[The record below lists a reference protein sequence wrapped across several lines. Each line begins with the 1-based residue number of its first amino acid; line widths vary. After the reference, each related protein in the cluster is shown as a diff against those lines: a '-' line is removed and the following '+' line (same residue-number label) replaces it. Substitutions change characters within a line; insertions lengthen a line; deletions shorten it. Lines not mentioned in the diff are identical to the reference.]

1 MNDSIKRAIW
11 TVQQVFAEHPTLQS
25 IQRVDSLQALELT
38 TVSNGLEGLQLV
50 DELVLGYPHNP
61 IRTKGIT
68 IYGDRECIPNNRQ
81 CTT

>member
-11 TVQQVFAEHPTLQS
+11 TVQQVFAENPTLRS
-25 IQRVDSLQALELT
+25 IRRVDSLQALELT
-38 TVSNGLEGLQLV
+38 TVSNGLEGIQLV
-50 DELVLGYPHNP
+50 DELDIPHNP

-68 IYGDRECIPNNRQ
+68 IYGDRECPPNNRQ